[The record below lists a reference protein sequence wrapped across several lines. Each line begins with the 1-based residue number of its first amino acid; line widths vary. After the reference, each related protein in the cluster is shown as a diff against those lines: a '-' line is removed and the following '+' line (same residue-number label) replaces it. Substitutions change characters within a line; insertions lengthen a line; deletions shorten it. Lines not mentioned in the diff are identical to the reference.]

1 MVSDDSADRP
11 SWMPPAEPS
20 NGKPLWNHMEG
31 DLLVGQ
37 YVLVGITYVASD
49 DKTATTHAQFHS
61 EITKANENG
70 IAVTCEGKT
79 WCGQTATLPSD
90 LKAFRKA
97 NPGEYR
103 LLSTGKVVKDPDLL
117 TTWTINEP
125 SKPSQ

>member
-1 MVSDDSADRP
+1 MASDDSADRP
-11 SWMPPAEPS
+11 PWTPPAEPPDS
-20 NGKPLWNHMEG
+20 KPLWNQAEG

-37 YVLVGITYVASD
+37 YVLVGITYVASA
-49 DKTATTHAQFHS
+49 DKTATTHVQFHGK
-61 EITKANENG
+61 ITKVDENG

-79 WCGQTATLPSD
+79 WCGQIATLPPD

-103 LLSTGKVVKDPDLL
+103 LLSTGEVLKDPDLL

-125 SKPSQ
+125 SKPSK

>member
-49 DKTATTHAQFHS
+49 DKNGN
-61 EITKANENG
+61 KAC
-70 IAVTCEGKT
+70 AVP
-79 WCGQTATLPSD
+79 WRNYQ
-90 LKAFRKA
+90 
-97 NPGEYR
+97 GE
-103 LLSTGKVVKDPDLL
+103 
-117 TTWTINEP
+117 
-125 SKPSQ
+125 